1 MQFFIKFNSALGR
14 DVSERTGVT
23 FKRPPYT
30 DTVAITLPSFLSN
43 VVRNVFGRKLRDGDE
58 NKLAKE
64 DIVISSCVAH
74 SSLIS
79 TIGAYYKEIEVY
91 FDSFNKISDDYLKF
105 IEASISS
112 NSASLNK
119 TIQVYGK
126 EVSVKDLVKEFL
138 HSLNAANLKEIKKR
152 QLLVGSPLRH
162 HNLSFGDHFV
172 HAKTPSGFETRNWE
186 WVDQAAIAFKRFTNL
201 KRATHYT
208 LPIGTSQGF
217 TLKTE
222 SDGPVWRTVSK
233 GLLSSLAKKTKS
245 YADFQRACAEIDSLF
260 TERGFSEVSKSYFL
274 GLRRQHSVKEEVID
288 DVGLSH
294 PGFSYDLDT
303 SSGLQGR
310 ARGIFPP
317 SEYAKAYFKPFSEGL
332 KKNLFHKS
340 DVCNV
345 NQSFIDAKLRHITNM
360 SLVHGLLDGE
370 YGSSKGWYPFYDLS
384 AYDTSTH
391 SGCSDIYHRFL
402 NIAFD
407 DFANI
412 EGEHFRDFNVIF
424 PVGLTSKPIIAK
436 QFIKGR
442 STQSGQSDVTVKNN
456 IVHLLLASQAISE
469 ALSDSKNPSLSKLS
483 LTPVDIF
490 TQLITGNGRHPYL
503 CALMH
508 GDDSAIFFSTDKEDY
523 VKFYKYMT
531 EFGISTGTEIT
542 GVYLKKTTSID
553 DVITDLSNYRYS
565 LIAQTPGHV
574 VKCRSIINQERD
586 YTGCVAAFD
595 VLNEDYKNRNQR
607 KKSLKRM
614 DLPVVR
620 KIFPT
625 VDKDVIGFRDDV
637 RNICN
642 LLIKKISEPEYSKS
656 AHSLALKK
664 SIVNYLV
671 MFENLPIDSLI
682 SSVSGISSDRNLSSM
697 KGLPGSLARNRFG
710 EYGVKHFLLHIMAL
724 SDTYLMLPE
733 NTPIAAVMLWDVLLL
748 AGLLGAFDTDP
759 IFSNQIK
766 IGETDKLA
774 EARQKLKKNLSTYN
788 GSGDKNLGQELLS
801 REKILLEVITLTTRM
816 FEQATK
822 GKTLLSQTIIT
833 SDFRASLLAV
843 ITKFTESSQL
853 KAANLRGILDRL
865 FYSNG
870 EQFDSEELLDMY
882 GAIQYDPEDLSSR
895 LGVSNMKFDELLNII
910 LKYQKDIL
918 DSQIAPTVFDDIS
931 VNDINHILK
940 RM

>member
-30 DTVAITLPSFLSN
+30 DTIVITLPTFLAN

-58 NKLAKE
+58 RKLAKE
-64 DIVISSCVAH
+64 DIIISACISH
-74 SSLIS
+74 SDLIS
-79 TIGAYYKEIEVY
+79 TIGYYYKDIESY
-91 FDSFNKISDDYLKF
+91 FSTFSLASDDYVSYIMK
-105 IEASISS
+105 I
-112 NSASLNK
+112 ASLNASAVEGSISINDK
-119 TIQVYGK
+119 IISTK
-126 EVSVKDLVKEFL
+126 ELMKEFL
-138 HSLNAANLKEIKKR
+138 HSLNTANLKEIKKR

-172 HAKTPSGFETRNWE
+172 HAAVPKGFETRNWE
-186 WVDQAAIAFKRFTNL
+186 WVDAAASTFRNFTNL

-245 YADFQRACAEIDSLF
+245 YKEFQYACESIDKLF
-260 TERGFSEVSKSYFL
+260 LDRGFSEISKSYFL

-288 DVGLSH
+288 DVGLAH
-294 PGFSYDLDT
+294 PGFNYELDT

-332 KKNLFHKS
+332 KKNLFHKT

-345 NQSFIDAKLRHITNM
+345 NQAFIDSKLRYITNM
-360 SLVHGLLDGE
+360 TLVHGLLDGE
-370 YGSSKGWYPFYDLS
+370 FGKSKGWYPFYDLS

-402 NIAFD
+402 NKAFD
-407 DFANI
+407 DFTAV

-436 QFIKGR
+436 QYIKGR

-456 IVHLLLASQAISE
+456 IVHLLLASQAIYE
-469 ALSDSKNPSLSKLS
+469 TLMQSKDMILKNLN
-483 LTPVDIF
+483 LTPLDVF
-490 TQLITGNGRHPYL
+490 NQLIQGNGRHPYL

-508 GDDSAIFFSTDKEDY
+508 GDDSAIFFSKDKDDY
-523 VKFYKYMT
+523 IMFYKIMT

-542 GVYLKKTTSID
+542 GVYLKKTSSLS
-553 DVITDLSNYRYS
+553 DVLQDLLNYSKSRNT
-565 LIAQTPGHV
+565 ATPANIIQ
-574 VKCRSIINQERD
+574 CRSIINRENDYAGCITAFDNISNDYKKKGGNKSATKWTDFYDLKKIYPEIDKSVLSFKADVSNLCDLLISKLNEAD
-586 YTGCVAAFD
+586 YT
-595 VLNEDYKNRNQR
+595 
-607 KKSLKRM
+607 
-614 DLPVVR
+614 
-620 KIFPT
+620 
-625 VDKDVIGFRDDV
+625 
-637 RNICN
+637 
-642 LLIKKISEPEYSKS
+642 KS

-664 SIVNYLV
+664 NIVNYLT
-671 MFENLPIDSLI
+671 MFKGMSLDDLIKRVTVI
-682 SSVSGISSDRNLSSM
+682 SADRNLSSM

-733 NTPIAAVMLWDVLLL
+733 NTPVSAIMLWDVLLL
-748 AGLLGAFDTDP
+748 IGLLGSFDNDP

-774 EARQKLKKNLSTYN
+774 DARSKLKENLSTYA
-788 GSGDKNLGQELLS
+788 GKKKTDQENDSLS
-801 REKILLEVITLTTRM
+801 REKILLEVIALTTKM
-816 FEQATK
+816 FDISTK
-822 GKTLLSQTIIT
+822 NKSLLSHTIIAPQ
-833 SDFRASLLAV
+833 FRELLLSV

-870 EQFDSEELLDMY
+870 EQFESEELLDMY

-895 LGVSNMKFDELLNII
+895 LGVSNLSFNELLKII
-910 LKYQKDIL
+910 LKYQCRIIL
-918 DSQIAPTVFDDIS
+918 IHIS
-931 VNDINHILK
+931 
-940 RM
+940 RMRIKIRM